1 MSKRQRTVGQETGIE
16 SNPVAPDN
24 RNGQLDSAGVGNQS
38 THESPGMVVPV
49 VTSSRLNQARLRQ
62 ALSSIGQASD
72 AVQSLF
78 SGPTSGR
85 TSEQDTVESSDSR
98 ERRWLPAK
106 PAKQESSDV
115 FGRGNASVR
124 LERST
129 DPYVTTEQPSFKPG
143 QGAKASTKGDAD
155 Q

>member
-1 MSKRQRTVGQETGIE
+1 MPRLWRTLRTWRIPSSLFASARRSPSSSTGGQSSMSKRQRTVGQETGIE

-98 ERRWLPAK
+98 ERSEERRVGK
-106 PAKQESSDV
+106 ECKS
-115 FGRGNASVR
+115 GRS
-124 LERST
+124 
-129 DPYVTTEQPSFKPG
+129 PYREK
-143 QGAKASTKGDAD
+143 
-155 Q
+155 